1 MKKLFAVL
9 GLFAFMATIILSS
22 CKKEGSG
29 TPDNSDEAI
38 AHSND
43 EMRVSN
49 EIDAVSGE
57 VNLVLS
63 SQAGFAGRG
72 EEVETVICDAT
83 IIVDTTANPRT
94 VTVTF
99 NGTSCLGDRTRTGVI
114 VVSMDAN
121 MRWKNPGATV
131 TVSFQN
137 YKVTRISDNKSI
149 TINGTKTITNQSGGL
164 LINLPTL
171 NSIVHLVNSDGLTIT
186 FDDGTERSWQV
197 ARKQTYTYENGV
209 VLSVEGNHSDGTVSG
224 IAEWGTNRFGGPFTT
239 VITEPLVI
247 RQDCSLRLTGGKVTH
262 EVPLFTV
269 NAWFGLNETG
279 APTSCPGTAA
289 YYMKLT
295 WSGPAGNI
303 HTTII
308 PYY

>member
-1 MKKLFAVL
+1 MKKLFVIL
-9 GLFAFMATIILSS
+9 GLSFFAASLILSS
-22 CKKEGSG
+22 CKKEGSA
-29 TPDNSDEAI
+29 TPENSDEAI

-49 EIDAVSGE
+49 EIDAISGE
-57 VNLVLS
+57 VNLLLS

-72 EEVETVICDAT
+72 QEVETVICDAT
-83 IIVDTTANPRT
+83 IVVDTSVNPRT

-99 NGTSCLGDRTRTGVI
+99 NGTGCLGDRTRTGVI

-131 TVSFQN
+131 SVSFQN

-171 NSIVHLVNSDGLTIT
+171 GSIIHLVNSNGLTIT
-186 FDDGTERSWQV
+186 FNDGTERNWQV

-209 VLSVEGNHSDGTVSG
+209 VLTVEGNHSDGNVTG
-224 IAEWGTNRFGGPFTT
+224 IAEWGTNRFGKQFTT
-239 VITEPLVI
+239 VITEPLII
-247 RQDCSLRLTGGKVTH
+247 RQDCNLRLTGGRVRH
-262 EVPLFTV
+262 DVPLFSV
-269 NAWFGLNETG
+269 NAWFGLNENG

-289 YYMKLT
+289 YYMKLI
-295 WSGPAGNI
+295 WSGPSGNV
-303 HTTII
+303 HSVLL
-308 PYY
+308 PY